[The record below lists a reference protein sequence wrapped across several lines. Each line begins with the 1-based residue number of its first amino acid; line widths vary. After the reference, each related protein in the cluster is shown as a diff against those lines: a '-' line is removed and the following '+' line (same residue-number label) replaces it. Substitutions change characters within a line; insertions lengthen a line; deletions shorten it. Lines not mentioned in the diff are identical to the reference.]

1 VHIYLS
7 VFTNIIIIFKKIDIN
22 NTFHIILHI
31 RMAKII
37 KHMYTLEKINE
48 ILYQG
53 FEYKLPDETLAN
65 ISKISSEVG
74 APDYIK
80 TPVFQKRENPMKVE
94 PDSFGK
100 ESSIGN
106 KKRRGKPNEIVNDAD
121 WENIRSLNTTKVEE
135 KTVIDTQIDNIR
147 VTLNKMS
154 DKNYIDMR
162 NKIIDIVEILLLENI
177 TDCEMGRISS
187 IIFDI
192 ASTNRFYS
200 KMYAELYADL
210 SIKYSAMRNTFEDN
224 FKKFIDLFNI
234 IEYVD
239 PKVNYDKFCEIN
251 KSNEKRKSLAAFYLN
266 LMNNGIIDKRQ
277 IMLITRNLLEQIFR
291 YISLDDKKNEV
302 DELTE
307 TVAIL
312 YKKEIYE
319 DDKGNNYEQ
328 IEGHTISEVIEKIA
342 KSKVKDYKSLTNKA
356 LFKFMDLIDM

>member
-1 VHIYLS
+1 
-7 VFTNIIIIFKKIDIN
+7 
-22 NTFHIILHI
+22 
-31 RMAKII
+31 MAKTM
-37 KHMYTLEKINE
+37 KCVYTLEKINE

-53 FEYKLPDETLAN
+53 FEYTLPDETLAV

-74 APDYIK
+74 SPDYIK

-94 PDSFGK
+94 PSIYVK
-100 ESSIGN
+100 ESSTGN
-106 KKRRGKPNEIVNDAD
+106 KKRRGKGNEIVNDED
-121 WENIRSLNTTKVEE
+121 WDTLRTFQTTKIQE
-135 KTVIDTQIDNIR
+135 KTGIDTQIDNIR
-147 VTLNKMS
+147 VSLNKMS
-154 DKNYIDMR
+154 DKTYIDMR
-162 NKIIDIVEILLLENI
+162 NKIIDIIENLIIDNI
-177 TDCEMGRISS
+177 TDEEMGRVSA

-200 KMYAELYADL
+200 KMYADLYSDL
-210 SIKYSAMRNTFEDN
+210 SSKYDAMRNTFENN

-251 KSNEKRKSLAAFYLN
+251 KANEKRKSLASFYLN
-266 LMNNGIIDKRQ
+266 LMNNGIIDKNQ
-277 IMLITRNLLEQIFR
+277 IMVITRNLLEQVYR

-319 DDKGNNYEQ
+319 NDDGDDYEQ
-328 IEGHTISEVIEKIA
+328 IEGFTIHEVIEKIA

>member
-1 VHIYLS
+1 
-7 VFTNIIIIFKKIDIN
+7 
-22 NTFHIILHI
+22 
-31 RMAKII
+31 MAKTM
-37 KHMYTLEKINE
+37 KCVYTLEKINE

-53 FEYKLPDETLAN
+53 FEYTLPDETLAV

-74 APDYIK
+74 SPDYIK

-94 PDSFGK
+94 PSIYVK
-100 ESSIGN
+100 ESSNGN
-106 KKRRGKPNEIVNDAD
+106 KKRRGKGNEIVNDED
-121 WENIRSLNTTKVEE
+121 WDTLRTFQTTKIQE
-135 KTVIDTQIDNIR
+135 KTGIDTQIDNIR
-147 VTLNKMS
+147 VSLNKMS
-154 DKNYIDMR
+154 DKTYIDMR
-162 NKIIDIVEILLLENI
+162 NKIIDIIENLIVDNI
-177 TDCEMGRISS
+177 TDEEMGRVSA

-200 KMYAELYADL
+200 KMYADLYSDL
-210 SIKYSAMRNTFEDN
+210 SSKYDAMRNTFENN

-251 KSNEKRKSLAAFYLN
+251 KANEKRKSLASFYLN
-266 LMNNGIIDKRQ
+266 LMNNGIIDKNQ
-277 IMLITRNLLEQIFR
+277 IMVITRNLLEQVYR

-319 DDKGNNYEQ
+319 NDDGDDYDQ
-328 IEGHTISEVIEKIA
+328 IEGFTIHEVIEKIA